1 MLQFFLFNQLKKKVQ
16 IFTRINSLET
26 AEQEYTDAIDAIDN
40 CKISHEEHHKL
51 TWDLQQRLQ
60 EITDLQKDLSDTQ
73 LFLTEERK
81 RFMEV
86 VAENDEL
93 RGMNCENWT
102 RCLFLQKNS

>member
-1 MLQFFLFNQLKKKVQ
+1 LK
-16 IFTRINSLET
+16 SLET
-26 AEQEYTDAIDAIDN
+26 AEQEYKDAIDAIDK

-60 EITDLQKDLSDTQ
+60 EIADLQKDLSDTQ

-81 RFMEV
+81 RFMKV

-93 RGMNCENWT
+93 RGVNCENWT
-102 RCLFLQKNS
+102 RHIEDSKNLHNHSFN